1 MLTVDSG
8 GFYRVGTLILL
19 VHDVADIFLEL
30 GKSLFVLGVSLDSDL
45 R

>member
-19 VHDVADIFLEL
+19 VHDVADIVLEL
-30 GKSLFVLGVSLDSDL
+30 GKSLLALGVGDD
-45 R
+45 